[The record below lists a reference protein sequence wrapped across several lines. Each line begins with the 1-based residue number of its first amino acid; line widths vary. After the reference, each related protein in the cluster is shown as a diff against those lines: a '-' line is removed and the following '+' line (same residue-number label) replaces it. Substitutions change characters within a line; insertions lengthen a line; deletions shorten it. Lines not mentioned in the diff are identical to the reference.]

1 MVEVGLAVAF
11 VAGVA
16 SFASPC
22 CLPLVPA
29 WIGYIVGSTPGGRI
43 PRTLAL
49 KQSLA
54 FVAGFAAVFVVLW
67 ASIGV
72 VGYLLRDQAGL
83 LRQVGGAVLV
93 LLGLHVAGLVR
104 LPWLGSRWTL
114 STGRL
119 LRRDAAGAVVAQ
131 HPTLV
136 RSLLF
141 GVVFAAGWTPCIG
154 PTLGAII
161 LLASLRDTFAEGAV
175 LLLMYALGLGLPFVL
190 VALGADAV
198 RQRLSWFARH
208 EAAVSLVTGGLLVAV
223 GFLMITNLLVRVS
236 AFLPQIDV

>member
-29 WIGYIVGSTPGGRI
+29 WIGYIVGSTSGRI
-43 PRTLAL
+43 PRTVAL

-93 LLGLHVAGLVR
+93 VLGLHVAGLVR
-104 LPWLGSRWTL
+104 LPWLDNRWSL

-131 HPTLV
+131 QPTLA

-141 GVVFAAGWTPCIG
+141 GVVFAAGWTPCVG

-161 LLASLRDTFAEGAV
+161 GLASLRDTFAEGAV
-175 LLLMYALGLGLPFVL
+175 LLLVYALGLGLPFVL

-236 AFLPQIDV
+236 AFFPQIDV